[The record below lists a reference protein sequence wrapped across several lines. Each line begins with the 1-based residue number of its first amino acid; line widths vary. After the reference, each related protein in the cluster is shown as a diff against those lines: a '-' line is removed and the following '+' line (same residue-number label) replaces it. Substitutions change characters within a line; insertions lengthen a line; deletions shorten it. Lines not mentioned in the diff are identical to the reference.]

1 MLKYVLMASAV
12 MIAAPVIAQE
22 QPMSTPSKSTS
33 SPTSAPDQAMTAP
46 SQTPAQAPA
55 ADPMTAGD
63 PAATTSSTGQTSAI
77 GTADASASGAT
88 ASGAVSGSAQIAQ
101 VVDTEFPTYD
111 KNADGKLNT
120 SEFGSW
126 MVALRSASDPSA
138 KAGSKEMKAW
148 TTTAFAQAD
157 TDKSKSI
164 SKAELAGFL
173 AKGQS

>member
-1 MLKYVLMASAV
+1 MLKYTLMASAM

-33 SPTSAPDQAMTAP
+33 LPTAPVSQTSAP
-46 SQTPAQAPA
+46 SQTPAQAPT

-63 PAATTSSTGQTSAI
+63 PATTTSSTGQTSAT
-77 GTADASASGAT
+77 GSADASASGAG

-101 VVDTEFPTYD
+101 VVESEFPTYD
-111 KNADGKLNT
+111 KNADGKLST

-164 SKAELAGFL
+164 SKAELEGFL